1 MAWSSYYQ
9 SQGGAGRLSR
19 LLKETKQK
27 LLLTDA
33 ILTELPDPEQ
43 LSLSRSY
50 ASLSGNRDSL
60 SSGISRNVN
69 DIWQLPKEPYPDM
82 RLWLKF
88 ESGLKPKDW
97 TWNEHN
103 ARIKTSTK
111 VQPLKRLVNDD
122 GITEGQVYNIFDGAT
137 QWVEVED
144 HEHIRLSDMLM
155 EDNTVNLSVFLSP
168 FGGATFDDE
177 GYTDLFYKVDSDEVA
192 YAYRARLHA
201 DGHIKFTII
210 DNYAVQEVVT
220 DPEVVE
226 VYDLGDFDMDDF
238 ESEDFIQSGPLYQV
252 DPDVAPPWKILSFS
266 YNILTR
272 EMKVWYAYFP
282 DPINDPG
289 NVTVTQHVVSPTPQ
303 NITNLSLHLPLS
315 EGNGTVLHDA
325 SGMGFDGN
333 FAADPNA
340 PVWDNGLL
348 KFTADTQRFTVANHI
363 PLNALSSFSIALKIK
378 PTAYSVGAD
387 SNYIMTKGSAG
398 NGGGATAIGGIKIY
412 QLGSGSHDLRVA
424 FKPDSNP
431 ATQTLTVT
439 DAIPTL
445 NQWYDVIFKYD
456 GTTYTLQVG
465 NLTPVTLARTG
476 DVFTNSE
483 AYYFGDT
490 ISAFQGYLSDF
501 HFYKGRAWITADV
514 NYFTALSPGYK
525 GGFPQWMPLP
535 PPIPEDPVPITRPLS
550 KIYEVAT
557 PVTPGTIQLNN
568 PASTTPFTSFYNVA
582 GGTASTD
589 PEVQKY
595 TVPDGTSTGS
605 TVSEASVYSLSGQS
619 STADIVADSGD
630 IGYGQVIRTTGS
642 NIYHRYLGKITITG
656 LKRSGDA
663 EGQIQLGIIKANGTF
678 IAFGTDFDVSTLS
691 TGSWTSKTATNYTN
705 ANPTGG
711 YRCEVGDGVGFKWFN
726 RDGTIYVQRGG
737 SNSYESLSLSCQA
750 TLEDD
755 DEWHITNSSYAM
767 AGVFYEGGYSTAVAA
782 YHAMNNTSTAIKCSI
797 GQWQTNSTIEGVIPT
812 RKIWRV
818 RRVGTLST
826 ATLRCI
832 IVTNA
837 SSLTMVAQLGSSIA
851 CSSIGTTVQDLEF
864 INRDNTVAWADGYR
878 IVLEYDN
885 VTGVNSSNYIEVNFN
900 PAGAVGGTTIRAQ
913 VYKSAFPAGWSDKS
927 GTSADWAGHMWV
939 GGASFS
945 PWVALNNT
953 RTRYGTKINS
963 NTPSPVAKGM
973 SRKVTKGEFT
983 LRKVNDPTGPI
994 KFIIYGADNNPK
1006 ASGFSQIQA
1015 DSLTTSGVVYPFT
1028 WVFNAYINALGDYM
1042 VVEFN
1047 NGTATDYIEIM
1058 MNTDAAAGA
1067 SGDGQK
1073 MIAVE
1078 YVSGAWAVK
1087 TSLDVAGILYEG
1099 GIPDLTSRN
1108 RVSVTVTSEA
1118 SVLKSQKITETR
1130 FKFKKT
1136 TGSTL
1141 TGNVEIWS
1149 RRGSDDTQRDL
1160 LGSFTANDL
1169 LDSAWTEKIV
1179 VNRDALQYLGV
1190 TDKISIE
1197 YSGGNQT
1204 NGVLVMLNLTD
1215 TFDEDDTMYSEY
1227 DSIQWSSPIDNKE
1240 IVGEMWIGGDVYT
1253 PDPGTP
1259 YVPPPLAYNPN
1270 LFILG
1275 GGGVNP
1281 TTGIPQTM
1289 TGMRIRDFRLITG
1302 TVYGSG
1308 ELTNL
1313 LKNKH
1318 TVLSI
1323 LPGQT
1328 ALAGYSTLKA

>member
-33 ILTELPDPEQ
+33 ILTDLPDPEQ

-69 DIWQLPKEPYPDM
+69 DTWQLPKEPYPDM

-122 GITEGQVYNIFDGAT
+122 GITEGQVYNLFDGAT

-144 HEHIRLSDMLM
+144 HDHIRLSSMLM
-155 EDNTVNLSVFLSP
+155 ESNTVNISVFLSP
-168 FGGATFDDE
+168 FAGATFDDE

-192 YAYRARLHA
+192 YAYRARLNY
-201 DGHIKFTII
+201 DGHIKFTIV
-210 DNYAVQEVVT
+210 DNYAVHEVQT
-220 DPEVVE
+220 SPGVVD
-226 VYDLGDFDMDDF
+226 VYNLGDFDMDDF
-238 ESEDFIQSGPLYQV
+238 DSEEFDLTYDAYQV
-252 DPDVAPPWKILSFS
+252 DPDVPPTNWKILSFS
-266 YNILTR
+266 YNIVTR
-272 EMKVWYAYFP
+272 EMKIWSAYQP
-282 DPINDPG
+282 DLIDDPSTY
-289 NVTVTQHVVSPTPQ
+289 TVTQHVVTTNPQ
-303 NITNLSLHLPLS
+303 NITSLSMHLPIT

-325 SGMGFDGN
+325 SGQDNPGTFH
-333 FAADPNA
+333 ATPANA
-340 PVWDNGLL
+340 PAWEDGVL
-348 KFTADTQRFTVANHI
+348 KFTGNNQQVTVANSAE
-363 PLNALSSFSIALKIK
+363 LNTFTSFSIAFKIK
-378 PTAYSVGAD
+378 LHSYSVGGTLDAII
-387 SNYIMTKGSAG
+387 SKGFPSAVLA
-398 NGGGATAIGGIKIY
+398 NGGFAFYMSSGGSTTMNFVLKNNA
-412 QLGSGSHDLRVA
+412 GTTRA
-424 FKPDSNP
+424 
-431 ATQTLTVT
+431 LTVT
-439 DAIPTL
+439 NAIPDL
-445 NQWYDVIFKYD
+445 NRWYDVIATYD
-456 GTTYTLQVG
+456 GTTFKFSVG
-465 NLTPVTLARTG
+465 GVSATNVTAAG
-476 DVFTNSE
+476 DTFTNSSSIVL
-483 AYYFGDT
+483 GD
-490 ISAFQGYLSDF
+490 SAFSAQMYLDNLQI
-501 HFYKGRAWITADV
+501 YKGRAWVTADI
-514 NYFTALSPGYK
+514 NYFTDAVPAYK
-525 GGFPQWMPLP
+525 GGFPVWMPLP

-550 KIYEVAT
+550 KIYNVAT

-568 PASTTPFTSFYNVA
+568 PASTTPFSSFYDVS

-595 TVPDGTSTGS
+595 TVPDGVASGS
-605 TVSEASVYSLSGQS
+605 TVDFTSIYSLTGQS
-619 STADIVADSGD
+619 STADLVWDSGD
-630 IGYGQVIRTTGS
+630 RGYGQIIRTTGS
-642 NIYHRYLGKITITG
+642 AIYNKFLGRITVAG
-656 LKRSGDA
+656 LKRSSDA
-663 EGQIQLGIIKANGTF
+663 AGNIQLGIIKANGTF
-678 IAFGTDFDVSTLS
+678 IGFGTAFAASTLT
-691 TGSWTSKTATNYTN
+691 TGTWTTKTGDNATN

-711 YRCEVGDGVGFKWFN
+711 YACAVGDAVGLLWTGG
-726 RDGTIYVQRGG
+726 DGTIYVQRGG
-737 SNSYESLSLSCQA
+737 SNFFESNTLSCQA
-750 TLEDD
+750 TFEDD
-755 DEWHITNSSYAM
+755 NALHITNTSYAE
-767 AGVFYEGGYSTAVAA
+767 AGVFYTGGYSTAVPA
-782 YHAMNNTSTAIKCSI
+782 YFKMTSTQRVAAV
-797 GQWQTNSTIEGVIPT
+797 WQTNSTIEGIVPS
-812 RKIWRV
+812 RWVWRV
-818 RRVGTLST
+818 QRVGSAAS
-826 ATLRCI
+826 ATVRCGI
-832 IVTNA
+832 TNA
-837 SSLTMVAQLGSSIA
+837 AGTVQSYLGPAISFNT
-851 CSSIGTTVQDLEF
+851 IGTTVQNLEF
-864 INRDNTVAWADGYR
+864 INLSNTQAWVDGYK
-878 IVLEYDN
+878 IALFYEVI
-885 VTGVNSSNYIEVNFN
+885 TGINTTTNYLEVNFN
-900 PAGAVGGTTIRAQ
+900 VGSPSGGVIGGTTVKAQ
-913 VYKSAFPAGWSDKS
+913 YFNGVAYADLSPAS
-927 GTSADWAGHMWV
+927 DWAG
-939 GGASFS
+939 GGYTGGNSFS

-963 NTPSPVAKGM
+963 NTPAPVAKGM
-973 SRKVTKGEFT
+973 SRKVTKASMI
-983 LRKVNDPTGPI
+983 LRKVNTPTGPI

-1015 DSLTTSGVVYPFT
+1015 DSLTTSGVTYDFT

-1058 MNTDAAAGA
+1058 INTDAAAGA

-1078 YVSGAWAVK
+1078 YVSGAWAVQ
-1087 TSLDVAGILYEG
+1087 TSMDVAGILYEG

-1108 RVSVTVTSEA
+1108 RVSVTVTTDA
-1118 SVLKSQKITETR
+1118 SVIKSQKITEAR

-1149 RRGSDDTQRDL
+1149 RRGSDDTTRDL
-1160 LGSFTANDL
+1160 LGSFVANDL

-1179 VNRDALQYLGV
+1179 VNRTALHYLGV
-1190 TDKISIE
+1190 TDKISVE

-1204 NGVLVMLNLTD
+1204 NGVLVMLNLAD
-1215 TFDEDDTMYSEY
+1215 TFDGDETMYSEY
-1227 DSIQWSSPIDNKE
+1227 DSIQWSTPIDNKE

-1259 YVPPPLAYNPN
+1259 YVAPPLAYNPN

-1281 TTGIPQTM
+1281 TNNNTPLTM
-1289 TGMRIRDFRLITG
+1289 AGMRIRDFRLITG

-1328 ALAGYSTLKA
+1328 ALAGYSTLKS